1 MEGFTSSS
9 SSDDEESG
17 DSFFSTPPFSKRGS
31 WSIGVDHSSPDS
43 SRRASL
49 PLFGFVTDPSTGAS
63 TPVRRGSEL
72 SNSSLL

>member
-17 DSFFSTPPFSKRGS
+17 DSFFSSPPFSKRGS
-31 WSIGVDHSSPDS
+31 FCQSLPIESGYSPEA

-49 PLFGFVTDPSTGAS
+49 PLFGFVTDPSTGTS
-63 TPVRRGSEL
+63 TPVRRQSV
-72 SNSSLL
+72 